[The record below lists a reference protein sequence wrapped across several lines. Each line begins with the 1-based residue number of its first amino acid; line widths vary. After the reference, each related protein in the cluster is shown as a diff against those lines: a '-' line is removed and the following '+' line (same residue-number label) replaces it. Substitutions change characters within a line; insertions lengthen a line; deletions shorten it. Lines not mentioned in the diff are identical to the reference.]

1 MESNFKIGLVLE
13 NYGLDSKEIE
23 VYFASLSLGESNI
36 VPIAKKV
43 GIPRNTAVYSLE
55 KLQQKGL
62 VDILLRGSRHVYAPK
77 SPKAIVEIIKKQKSQ
92 AEKDLATVEEQ
103 MPALNKMYAV
113 PHQPQVRFYR
123 GQSELRQSYD
133 HILEQPID
141 DIYYVGEY
149 DSIIEVLGAHW
160 AKDWIQRRIA
170 KNIRTTSI
178 RVRSKEV
185 YGPLYQSPKETNR
198 KIRYA
203 PTDFK
208 SPGHIQ
214 IYGDE
219 VMIMT
224 TAKENFCTVI
234 TSREYATMMLNWF
247 KQLWKVSG
255 E

>member
-1 MESNFKIGLVLE
+1 MESNFKIELVLK
-13 NYGLDSKEIE
+13 NYGLDPKEIE

-77 SPKAIVEIIKKQKSQ
+77 SPKAIVDIIKKQKSQ
-92 AEKDLATVEEQ
+92 AEKDLTTLEDQ
-103 MPALNKMYAV
+103 MPALIKIYSV
-113 PHQPQVRFYR
+113 THQPQVRFYR
-123 GQSELRQSYD
+123 GQSELRQSYN

-149 DSIIEVLGAHW
+149 DSIIEILGTHW
-160 AKDWIQRRIA
+160 AKDWIERRID
-170 KNIRTTSI
+170 KHIRTTSI
-178 RVRSKEV
+178 RVKSKEI
-185 YGPLYQSPKETNR
+185 YHPLYQSPEATNR

-203 PTDFK
+203 PEDFK

-224 TAKENFCTVI
+224 TTKENFCTVI
-234 TSREYATMMLNWF
+234 TSCEYATMMLNWF
-247 KQLWKVSG
+247 KQLWKVSSK
-255 E
+255 